1 MGIAHKDSMQRRWHL
16 IWGAARWGASGF
28 AAQRCTFTLR
38 QALYAHWQH
47 ACWRRSHTPGT
58 LVSWCDCSA
67 QSVRIA
73 PFRPLAP
80 PTSHHSLTGSPI
92 IHSLHPCL
100 QIAAHVSGHIKPAFP
115 MSLLS
120 PGVVSLANGLGSIV
134 APAATVLASHSAAGF
149 ASLSQGSSI
158 AAAPKGTSPARNTLP
173 RAGFAS
179 DVGACVCD
187 GSAQLVAGR
196 ACALRADSPCRW
208 TCTHCPKICRNPCP
222 TCMPHLMQV

>member
-1 MGIAHKDSMQRRWHL
+1 MQRGLQRSAAHSRCGRHCMHTGSTPSDA
-16 IWGAARWGASGF
+16 GATH
-28 AAQRCTFTLR
+28 Q
-38 QALYAHWQH
+38 
-47 ACWRRSHTPGT
+47 GT
-58 LVSWCDCSA
+58 LVSWCACSA

-73 PFRPLAP
+73 PSWPWAAH
-80 PTSHHSLTGSPI
+80 TSHHSLTTGPI
-92 IHSLHPCL
+92 IHSLHPRL

-179 DVGACVCD
+179 GVGACVCD
-187 GSAQLVAGR
+187 GSAQHVAGR

-208 TCTHCPKICRNPCP
+208 TCCSASKIAVTRAQPVCR
-222 TCMPHLMQV
+222 T